1 MQFANAVKSRA
12 PDARSMQ
19 PLTLPSRSPLR
30 PAIDAAPLSRV
41 AAVALLAAFVLIW
54 FCSIDS
60 RRLVH
65 PDEGRYAEIAREM
78 AASGDWVTPRLN
90 GIKYF
95 EKPALQYWITAA
107 AFETFGVRHWTA
119 RAWPALAGF
128 IGVLFIGYVGLRIGG
143 PTQGLYSAAALGGC
157 VWWVLNAHVLTLDA
171 GLSFWMSV
179 GMGSLIIAQRGDATP
194 QSQRNWMLVAWA
206 ALALAV
212 LSKGLIGVV
221 LPGAVLVLYIL
232 FTRDWGLWRRLHLV
246 KGALLFLAI
255 AAPWFIVVSSR
266 NPEFFDFFF
275 IHEHFTRF
283 LTNEAKREAP
293 WWYFFPILVVGVLPW
308 LTLLAW
314 TVKRSWTHAPAD
326 RNGFCW
332 QRFALVWAAFIF
344 VFFSLSGSKL
354 SSYIL
359 PIFPALALV
368 IGWQLATIGDTLL
381 WRLSLPLVALTG
393 VVWIAAFLG
402 YDTIAPQL
410 ASDAQP
416 VEPLLALGSWI
427 KWALGAAFAG
437 GAAGMWALSVGHRR
451 RGMLIIAFSSLIAG
465 QLILTGYDTLA
476 ETRSSAPLL
485 ARVTAK
491 EGPLRA
497 DVPFYAVRM
506 YDQTLPYYLGR
517 TVTQVEHP
525 DEMAMGIA
533 SEPGR
538 AIDTVAHW
546 RPTWDALQD
555 AYAMM
560 QPDEYEHLRRE
571 GVPMRELGRN
581 ARRVIVARR

>member
-1 MQFANAVKSRA
+1 
-12 PDARSMQ
+12 MQ
-19 PLTLPSRSPLR
+19 PPTPPSLPRSSPPSGL
-30 PAIDAAPLSRV
+30 AADAASIPRAGV
-41 AAVALLAAFVLIW
+41 VALLLAFVLVW
-54 FCSIDS
+54 FCSIDQ

-107 AFETFGVRHWTA
+107 AYDTFGVRHWTA
-119 RAWPALAGF
+119 RLWPVLAGCL
-128 IGVLFIGYVGLRIGG
+128 GVLFIGYVGLRMGG
-143 PTQGLYSAAALGGC
+143 PTLGLYSAAALGGC
-157 VWWVLNAHVLTLDA
+157 VWWILNAHVLTLDA

-179 GMGSLIIAQRGDATP
+179 GMGGMMIAQRAEATP
-194 QSQRNWMLVAWA
+194 DEQRHWMLAAWA

-221 LPGAVLVLYIL
+221 LPGAVLILYSAL
-232 FTRDWGLWRRLHLV
+232 TRDWSLWRRLHLV
-246 KGALLFLAI
+246 KGTLLFFVI
-255 AAPWFIVVSSR
+255 AAPWFVIVSSR
-266 NPEFFDFFF
+266 NAEFFDFFF

-293 WWYFFPILVVGVLPW
+293 WWYFVPIFVVGILPW
-308 LTLLAW
+308 LALFAW
-314 TVKRSWTHAPAD
+314 TAKRSWTDAPTA

-368 IGWQLATIGDTLL
+368 IAWQLATIADSLL
-381 WRLSLPLVALTG
+381 WRLSLPLVTLAGVAWLALL
-393 VVWIAAFLG
+393 LG
-402 YDTIAPQL
+402 YDAIAAQL
-410 ASDAQP
+410 ANEAQP
-416 VEPLLALGSWI
+416 VGPLLAFGPWLM
-427 KWALGAAFAG
+427 WAVGVGFAG
-437 GAAGMWALSVGHRR
+437 GSGGLWALSTRR
-451 RGMLIIAFSSLIAG
+451 RRLAVLTIAFSTLIAA
-465 QLILTGYDTLA
+465 QLVLVGYDTLA
-476 ETRSSAPLL
+476 ETRSTAPLL
-485 ARVTAK
+485 ARIASQD
-491 EGPLRA
+491 GPLRA
-497 DVPFYAVRM
+497 DVPFYTVRM

-517 TVTQVEHP
+517 IVTQVEHP
-525 DEMAMGIA
+525 DELAMGIA
-533 SEPGR
+533 SEPDK
-538 AIDTVAHW
+538 AIDTVTHW
-546 RPTWDALQD
+546 LPIWNALQD

-560 QPDEYEHLRRE
+560 QPDEFERLRRE
-571 GVPMRELGRN
+571 GVPMRELGRD

>member
-1 MQFANAVKSRA
+1 
-12 PDARSMQ
+12 MQ
-19 PLTLPSRSPLR
+19 PLTPPSLSPSRPSSGL
-30 PAIDAAPLSRV
+30 AVDATPLSQS
-41 AAVALLAAFVLIW
+41 ALAALLAAFVLVW
-54 FCSIDS
+54 FCSIDH

-107 AFETFGVRHWTA
+107 AYDTFGVHHWTA
-119 RAWPALAGF
+119 RLWPALAGCL
-128 IGVLFIGYVGLRIGG
+128 GVLFIGYVGLCVGG
-143 PTQGLYSAAALGGC
+143 RTLGLYSAAALGGC
-157 VWWVLNAHVLTLDA
+157 VWWILNAHVLTLDA

-179 GMGSLIIAQRGDATP
+179 GMGALIIAQRAEAAPDE
-194 QSQRNWMLVAWA
+194 QRHWMLAAWA

-221 LPGAVLVLYIL
+221 LPGAVLVLYSAL
-232 FTRDWGLWRRLHLV
+232 TRDWSLWRRLHLV
-246 KGALLFLAI
+246 KGTLLFLVI
-255 AAPWFIVVSSR
+255 AAPWFVVVSRR
-266 NPEFFDFFF
+266 NADFFDFFF

-293 WWYFFPILVVGVLPW
+293 WWYFVPIFVVGILPW
-308 LTLLAW
+308 LAVFTW
-314 TVKRSWTHAPAD
+314 TAKRSWMDAPAA

-332 QRFALVWAAFIF
+332 QRFALVWSAFIF
-344 VFFSLSGSKL
+344 IFFSLSGSKL

-368 IGWQLATIGDTLL
+368 IAWQLATIADSLL
-381 WRLSLPLVALTG
+381 WRLSVPLVALAG
-393 VVWIAAFLG
+393 VAWLALLLG
-402 YDTIAPQL
+402 YDVIAAQL
-410 ASDAQP
+410 ANEAQP
-416 VEPLLALGSWI
+416 VGPLLAFGPWLA
-427 KWALGAAFAG
+427 WAMGIGFAG
-437 GAAGMWALSVGHRR
+437 GVAGLWALSARR
-451 RGMLIIAFSSLIAG
+451 RRFAVLTIAFSTLIAA
-465 QLILTGYDTLA
+465 QLVLAGYDTLA

-485 ARVTAK
+485 ARIASQDVA
-491 EGPLRA
+491 LRA
-497 DVPFYAVRM
+497 DVPFYTVRM

-533 SEPGR
+533 SEPDK
-538 AIDTVAHW
+538 AIATVAHW
-546 RPTWDALQD
+546 LPIWSALPD

-560 QPDEYEHLRRE
+560 QPDEFDSLQRE
-571 GVPMRELGRN
+571 GVPMRELGRD